1 MLVAQFRS
9 QRILSTYRSL
19 LPLRTSRSRC
29 SILGGCVNI
38 IDNNL
43 FNQNFSLDGPWTVL
57 LNRAKR
63 YTYFN
68 WSWKLDNNVLFTI
81 YSL

>member
-57 LNRAKR
+57 LTRPNAIDIFVVELR
-63 YTYFN
+63 
-68 WSWKLDNNVLFTI
+68 
-81 YSL
+81 